1 MEDKIFT
8 EKQYQAVV
16 RAADNMDTWFGFVDN
31 SLDFESL
38 LKKETPNE
46 DLGFYPSFRLH
57 SNKIIAIA
65 NPLTREWA
73 HDQFVEKEKKYYW
86 ISKNHLPNG
95 KFRVLVKSSESYP
108 IEIFY
113 PSTKPCTPFT
123 ESEVREACFNPDMF
137 DREEV

>member
-1 MEDKIFT
+1 MKKFT
-8 EKQYQAVV
+8 EEQY
-16 RAADNMDTWFGFVDN
+16 RAIAKAGDNAANEVFGLIDSRV
-31 SLDFESL
+31 DFEEL
-38 LKKETPNE
+38 LRMEAPDQDNV
-46 DLGFYPSFRLH
+46 FYPDFNLQ
-57 SNKIIAIA
+57 NQEIMAIA
-65 NPLTREWA
+65 NPATREEA
-73 HDQFVEKEKKYYW
+73 KEKYVEKEKKYYW

-137 DREEV
+137 EREEVE